1 LLRAELGEARRGF
14 AEVDT
19 WIFDLDNTLYPPSC
33 RLFELIDQR
42 MMMFI
47 ANRFGIDGMS
57 ARALQ
62 KSYYRQFGTSLRG
75 LMEID
80 GVDPHEF
87 MDFVHDVSHERLV
100 PQPDLIAAITALPG
114 KRYVLTN
121 GSRGHAERCAASL
134 GLGDLFHDIFD
145 VAQADFVP
153 KPERQ
158 TYDRFVAHLGVAPK
172 RAAMFEDLARNLRV
186 PHDLGM
192 TTVLVLP
199 RDGDVEERAMHA
211 EDSLQGAYVDH
222 ATDDL
227 AGFLAG
233 VMRQRQAA

>member
-1 LLRAELGEARRGF
+1 MSVSDTPVRRGF
-14 AEVDT
+14 GEVDT

-42 MMMFI
+42 MAMFI
-47 ANRFGIDGMS
+47 ANMFGIDGLS

-62 KSYYRQFGTSLRG
+62 KDYYRRYGTSLRG
-75 LMEID
+75 LMKVD

-100 PQPDLIAAITALPG
+100 PNPALIEAIGALPG

-153 KPERQ
+153 KPEQ
-158 TYDRFVAHLGVAPK
+158 STYDRFVSHLGVEPQ
-172 RAAMFEDLARNLRV
+172 RAAMFEDLARNLAV
-186 PHDLGM
+186 PHALGM
-192 TTVLVLP
+192 TTVLVVP
-199 RDGDVEERAMHA
+199 ADGDVEERAMHA
-211 EDSLQGAYVDH
+211 DDSVQGAHVDH
-222 ATDDL
+222 VTDDL
-227 AGFLAG
+227 AGFLSG
-233 VMRQRQAA
+233 VLSARARTN

>member
-1 LLRAELGEARRGF
+1 MLERLSHADPGASAPRGF
-14 AEVDT
+14 DHVET
-19 WIFDLDNTLYPPSC
+19 WVFDLDNTLYPPSC

-62 KSYYRQFGTSLRG
+62 KDYYRRYGTSLRG
-75 LMEID
+75 LMQID

-87 MDFVHDVSHERLV
+87 MDFVHDVSHAALV
-100 PQPDLIAAITALPG
+100 PDPALAAAIRALPG

-158 TYDRFVAHLGVAPK
+158 PYDRFIAHLGVDPA
-172 RAAMFEDLARNLRV
+172 RAAMFEDLARNLVV
-186 PHDLGM
+186 PHALGM

-199 RDGDVEERAMHA
+199 RDGDVEERAMHD
-211 EDSLQGAYVDH
+211 EDSR
-222 ATDDL
+222 
-227 AGFLAG
+227 AGRVCRLRHRRPRRAFLAR
-233 VMRQRQAA
+233 VI